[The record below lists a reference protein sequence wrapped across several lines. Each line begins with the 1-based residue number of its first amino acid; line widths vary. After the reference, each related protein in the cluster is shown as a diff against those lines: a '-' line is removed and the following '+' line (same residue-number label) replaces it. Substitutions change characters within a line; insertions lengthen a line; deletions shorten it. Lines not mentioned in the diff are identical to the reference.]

1 MWNDQNITLY
11 GPGILIIVA
20 LIWGFA
26 RIIYLSITSKVA
38 VLAFVAQRKTPPE
51 IGLALVAITL
61 DGYLLARPLYP
72 RLDVILHSQPSAYSI
87 MGVIIMAL
95 GIALAI
101 LSQVDMGKAWRIGVP
116 LAKEETQK
124 LITGGLYGFSRNPIY
139 LGIMLFLA
147 GSLVALP
154 GPLTLISLIVTA
166 LLVQS
171 IIRREE
177 AFMQQSF
184 GDEYNDYCQRVRR
197 WL

>member
-11 GPGILIIVA
+11 GPAILIIAA

-26 RIIYLSITSKVA
+26 RILYLSITSNVA
-38 VLAFVAQRKTPPE
+38 VLAFIAQRKTPPE

-72 RLDVILHSQPSAYSI
+72 QLDVILHSQPSAYAI
-87 MGVIIMAL
+87 IGIIIMVF
-95 GIALAI
+95 GVALAI

-116 LAKEETQK
+116 PAKEETQQ
-124 LITGGLYGFSRNPIY
+124 LITSGLYAFSRNPIY

-147 GSLVALP
+147 GGLVALP

-166 LLVQS
+166 LLVQR
-171 IIRREE
+171 IIQREE

-184 GDEYNDYCQRVRR
+184 GDEYNDYCERVHR